1 MEQFGFKRT
10 VSICQFIKYRKLY
23 FMKDTVEKLL
33 SNRKKYYSKQ
43 GEDGLL
49 AFVLSKIPD
58 KTGWCVELGAWDGK
72 SESNT
77 YYFISHLG
85 YHGVMIEADLLKYN
99 LLRENLK
106 AYDTICIN
114 AFVRPEGENKLD
126 NILSSTFIPK
136 QFDLLSID
144 VDGDDYHIWQSLTN
158 YQPKVVI
165 IEINIRD
172 KPGVK
177 RINKIGS
184 PIFKGDTG
192 ISISSMWGITGYI
205 GTSISSMTEL
215 ALSKQYSLLANV
227 HCNAIFVRREYLNLF
242 HDREVTPEEVFTY
255 EGHRISELSFKE
267 MRSLGWRRII
277 KKKRGFGE
285 GDG

>member
-1 MEQFGFKRT
+1 
-10 VSICQFIKYRKLY
+10 
-23 FMKDTVEKLL
+23 MKDTIERLL
-33 SNRKKYYSKQ
+33 SHRKTFFSQQ

-58 KTGWCVELGAWDGK
+58 KTGWCVEFGAWDGK

-77 YYFISHLG
+77 YYFISQHD
-85 YHGVMIEADLLKYN
+85 YHGVMIEADPSKYN

-106 AYDTICIN
+106 EHDTICFN

-126 NILSSTFIPK
+126 NILSLTPIPE

-144 VDGDDYHIWQSLTN
+144 VDGDDYHIWQSLDK

-165 IEINIRD
+165 IEINIHD

-177 RINKIGS
+177 RINKPGS
-184 PIFKGDTG
+184 PIARGNTG
-192 ISISSMWGITGYI
+192 TSISSTWGITGYM

-215 ALSKQYSLLANV
+215 AISKHYSLIANV

-242 HDREVTPEEVFTY
+242 HDREVTPDEVFTY
-255 EGHRISELSFKE
+255 EGYRISELCFDE
-267 MRSLGWRRII
+267 IRSLGLRRII
-277 KKKRGFGE
+277 KKTNRHLCRLFSPLRYNPKL
-285 GDG
+285 

>member
-1 MEQFGFKRT
+1 
-10 VSICQFIKYRKLY
+10 
-23 FMKDTVEKLL
+23 MKNTVEKLL
-33 SNRKKYYSKQ
+33 RHRETFFSQQ

-49 AFVLSKIPD
+49 AFVLSKIPN
-58 KTGWCVELGAWDGK
+58 KTGWCVEFGAWDGK

-77 YYFISHLG
+77 HYFISQQS
-85 YHGVMIEADLLKYN
+85 YHGVMIEADPLKYN
-99 LLRENLK
+99 LLRENMK
-106 AYDTICIN
+106 AYDTICVN

-126 NILSSTFIPK
+126 NILSLTPIPK

-144 VDGDDYHIWQSLTN
+144 VDGDDYHVWQSLDK
-158 YQPKVVI
+158 YQPTVVI

-177 RINKIGS
+177 RINKPGS
-184 PIFKGDTG
+184 PIVRGNTG
-192 ISISSMWGITGYI
+192 TSISSMWGITGYT

-215 ALSKQYSLLANV
+215 AISKQYSLLANV

-242 HDREVTPEEVFTY
+242 HDREVTPDEVFTY
-255 EGHRISELSFKE
+255 EDHRISELSFGE

-277 KKKRGFGE
+277 EKKVGRLCRLLPPLRCNPKL
-285 GDG
+285 

>member
-1 MEQFGFKRT
+1 
-10 VSICQFIKYRKLY
+10 
-23 FMKDTVEKLL
+23 MKDTVKKLL
-33 SNRKKYYSKQ
+33 SHRKTFFSRQ

-58 KTGWCVELGAWDGK
+58 KTGWCVEFGAWDGK

-77 YYFISHLG
+77 YYFISQQN
-85 YHGVMIEADLLKYN
+85 YRGVMIEADPLKYN
-99 LLRENLK
+99 LLRENMK
-106 AYDTICIN
+106 AYDAFCFN
-114 AFVRPEGENKLD
+114 VFVRPDGTNKLD
-126 NILSSTFIPK
+126 NILSLTPIPK

-144 VDGDDYHIWQSLTN
+144 VDGNDYHIWQSLGN

-177 RINKIGS
+177 RIHKPDS
-184 PIFKGDTG
+184 PIVRDNAGTG
-192 ISISSMWGITGYI
+192 ISSMWGITGHT

-215 ALSKQYSLLANV
+215 AISKQYSLLANV

-242 HDREVTPEEVFTY
+242 HDREVTPDEVFTY
-255 EGHRISELSFKE
+255 EGHRISELSFQE

-277 KKKRGFGE
+277 EKKSRRL
-285 GDG
+285 

>member
-1 MEQFGFKRT
+1 
-10 VSICQFIKYRKLY
+10 
-23 FMKDTVEKLL
+23 MKDTVDKLL
-33 SNRKKYYSKQ
+33 SHRKIFFSRQ

-77 YYFISHLG
+77 YYFISQQS
-85 YHGVMIEADLLKYN
+85 YHGVMIEADPMKYN

-106 AYDTICIN
+106 EYDTICIN
-114 AFVRPEGENKLD
+114 AYVRADGETKLD
-126 NILSSTFIPK
+126 NILSNTSIPK
-136 QFDLLSID
+136 EFDLLSID
-144 VDGDDYHIWQSLTN
+144 VDGDDYHIWQSLDN

-165 IEINIRD
+165 VEINIHD

-177 RINKIGS
+177 RINRLGS
-184 PIFKGDTG
+184 PISLDNIGT
-192 ISISSMWGITGYI
+192 STSSMWGITGYT

-215 ALSKQYSLLANV
+215 AVSKRYSLLANI

-242 HDREVTPEEVFTY
+242 HDREVTPDEVFTY
-255 EGHRISELSFKE
+255 EGHRISELSFAE
-267 MRSLGWRRII
+267 MRSLGLRRII
-277 KKKRGFGE
+277 AKKKPRLF
-285 GDG
+285 

>member
-1 MEQFGFKRT
+1 
-10 VSICQFIKYRKLY
+10 
-23 FMKDTVEKLL
+23 MKDTVEKLL
-33 SNRKKYYSKQ
+33 SHRKRFFSQQ

-58 KTGWCVELGAWDGK
+58 KTGWCVEFGAWDGK

-77 YYFISHLG
+77 YSFISQRN
-85 YHGVMIEADLLKYN
+85 YRGVMIEADPLKYN
-99 LLRENLK
+99 LLRENMK
-106 AYDTICIN
+106 AYDTICVN

-126 NILSSTFIPK
+126 NILSQTPIPK

-144 VDGDDYHIWQSLTN
+144 VDGDDYHIWQSLDK

-177 RINKIGS
+177 RINNPSS
-184 PIFKGDTG
+184 PVARGNNGTAIP
-192 ISISSMWGITGYI
+192 SMWGITGYT

-215 ALSKQYSLLANV
+215 AIEKQYSLLANV
-227 HCNAIFVRREYLNLF
+227 HCNAIFVRCEYLNLF
-242 HDREVTPEEVFTY
+242 HDRELRPDEVFMY
-255 EGHRISELSFKE
+255 EGHRISELSFDE
-267 MRSLGWRRII
+267 MRSLGWKRII
-277 KKKRGFGE
+277 EKKSPRLLRLFSVLR
-285 GDG
+285 

>member
-1 MEQFGFKRT
+1 
-10 VSICQFIKYRKLY
+10 
-23 FMKDTVEKLL
+23 MKDTVEKLL
-33 SNRKKYYSKQ
+33 SHRKTFFSKK

-49 AFVLSKIPD
+49 AFILSKIPD
-58 KTGWCVELGAWDGK
+58 KTGWCVEFGAWDGK

-77 YYFISHLG
+77 YYFISEQN
-85 YHGVMIEADLLKYN
+85 YHGVMIEADPFKYN
-99 LLRENLK
+99 LLRENVK
-106 AYDTICIN
+106 MYGTICVN

-126 NILSSTFIPK
+126 NILSLTPIPK

-144 VDGDDYHIWQSLTN
+144 IDGDDYHVWQSLDK

-165 IEINIRD
+165 IEINIRN

-177 RINKIGS
+177 RINKQGS
-184 PIFKGDTG
+184 QIMRGNTG
-192 ISISSMWGITGYI
+192 TSVSSMWGITGYT

-215 ALSKQYSLLANV
+215 AISKQYSLVANV

-255 EGHRISELSFKE
+255 EDHRISELSFNE
-267 MRSLGWRRII
+267 IRGLGWRRII
-277 KKKRGFGE
+277 EMLQHKPSML
-285 GDG
+285 